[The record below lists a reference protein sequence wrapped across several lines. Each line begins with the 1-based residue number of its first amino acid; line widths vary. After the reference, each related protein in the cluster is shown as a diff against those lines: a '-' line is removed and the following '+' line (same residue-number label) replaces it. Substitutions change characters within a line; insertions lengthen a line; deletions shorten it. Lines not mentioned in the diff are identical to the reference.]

1 MSSEDVR
8 REFEAE
14 SAAAINITTGEEG
27 PFPYPEECF
36 VGPFKRWIE
45 LLRERSEV
53 PDGFMVEE
61 VTTAVCLYAGRRR
74 YLDFARPVTLTNPV
88 LLTGRSGQTHKNTSI
103 WRARRLARAL
113 CPDLVEISKVSSMEG
128 AIEYLSKHNG
138 SRMLIAEN
146 EIAHLFGAAQRK
158 TTGNLVSFLND
169 AADGVDP
176 LQVIRANPIEV
187 KGAHVCL
194 IGGTTPRWLKAHVD
208 SDKVALGLVN
218 RLAIIFCARERRVPR
233 PHDLAQHELDEFRF
247 DLQQAL
253 DAALKH
259 EGEIKF
265 EPEAEQWLIRWQDR
279 WNDRRATWPEEI
291 DDLVSRTVEMA
302 YKRAAVYAL
311 AQGRPEPNL
320 EDAKAGVAFAMWV
333 ARNNIEFFAETD
345 LSLVQRLHR
354 RVLTFASNDGG
365 SLQNLERKL
374 GGKYPAEMVKRE
386 VRASFDMGLIGGSG
400 PLFGNGVGPNRIFS
414 PQTTKHRG
422 ENGRRNGK
430 GAKV

>member
-1 MSSEDVR
+1 MSSEDLK
-8 REFEAE
+8 REFEI
-14 SAAAINITTGEEG
+14 AALASFDIAGNEEG
-27 PFPYPEECF
+27 PSLYPEQCI
-36 VGPFKRWIE
+36 VGPFKEWID

-61 VTTAVCLYAGRRR
+61 VVTAVCVHAGRRK

-103 WRARRLARAL
+103 WRARQLARAL
-113 CPDLVEISKVSSMEG
+113 SPDLVEISKVSSMEG

-218 RLAIIFCARERRVPR
+218 RLAIIFCKRERRVPR
-233 PHDLAQHELDEFRF
+233 PRNLAQHELERFR
-247 DLQQAL
+247 LNLKAAL
-253 DAALKH
+253 DEALKH
-259 EGEIKF
+259 EGPIEF
-265 EPEAEQWLIRWQDR
+265 DAEAERWLTDWQDR
-279 WNDRRATWPEEI
+279 WDERRATWPEEI
-291 DDLVSRTVEMA
+291 DDLVSRTAEMA
-302 YKRAAVYAL
+302 HKRAVVYAL
-311 AQGRPEPNL
+311 AQGRERPNVN
-320 EDAKAGVAFAMWV
+320 DAKAGISYAMWV

-345 LSLVQRLHR
+345 LSHVQRLHR
-354 RVLTFASNDGG
+354 RVLSFASNGG
-365 SLQNLERKL
+365 GTLRDLEQKL

-386 VRASFDMGLIGGSG
+386 VRSAFEMGLIGGRG
-400 PLFGNGVGPNRIFS
+400 PLFDDSVGPNRIFS
-414 PQTTKHRG
+414 PQTANHRG
-422 ENGRRNGK
+422 KNGRTNGK
-430 GAKV
+430 